1 MNPGMIIAIVSTAI
15 GCLVAGSFA
24 YGTVRPVHVTATT
37 DLAASPAEVWA
48 VLADT
53 SAYHEWNPSI
63 IESSGTVA
71 EGECLDNTVVF
82 GDGTMRFTPR
92 VLVADP
98 GRELT
103 WRGSTAVPGLADGTH
118 SFVLSP
124 LPDGGTRL
132 TQEETFV
139 GVLVPWT
146 TGMLRAMEPEFVAVN
161 TAIGERAA
169 QLQQSRP

>member
-1 MNPGMIIAIVSTAI
+1 MNPGQIITVIVATI
-15 GCLVAGSFA
+15 VCIVAGSFVHGA
-24 YGTVRPVHVTATT
+24 LRPVRVTATT

-71 EGECLDNTVVF
+71 EGERLDNTVVF

-103 WRGSTAVPGLADGTH
+103 WRGSTAVPGPVSYTH
-118 SFVLSP
+118 LT
-124 LPDGGTRL
+124 LPTK
-132 TQEETFV
+132 
-139 GVLVPWT
+139 
-146 TGMLRAMEPEFVAVN
+146 A
-161 TAIGERAA
+161 
-169 QLQQSRP
+169 